1 MKLPYL
7 LAALTLAFPASA
19 AEKHVH
25 GAGRIDVAIEAGKIE
40 VELELP
46 LDTLVGFERAPRN
59 DRERAALEAAAATL
73 RDGAGLFLPAAGA
86 ACKLT
91 ETTVSMPFAGE
102 TPAASHGH
110 GHADVDA
117 HYVFECV
124 NAGTGS
130 LETALFRKFPRLYR
144 LELQRVGPEGQA
156 GGRLTP
162 KAPVVR
168 W

>member
-7 LAALTLAFPASA
+7 LAALALALPASA
-19 AEKHVH
+19 AEQHVH

-59 DRERAALEAAAATL
+59 EKERAALEAAAATL

-91 ETTVSMPFAGE
+91 DATVTVPFAGD
-102 TPAASHGH
+102 TAAGGH

-144 LELQRVGPEGQA
+144 LELQRVGPKGQA

>member
-59 DRERAALEAAAATL
+59 EKERAALEAAAATL

-91 ETTVSMPFAGE
+91 ETTVSMPFAGDA
-102 TPAASHGH
+102 PAGGQ
-110 GHADVDA
+110 GHADADA
-117 HYVFECV
+117 RYVFECV
-124 NAGTGS
+124 NAGGTGS

-144 LELQRVGPEGQA
+144 LELQRVGPKGQA

>member
-7 LAALTLAFPASA
+7 LAALTLAFPAWA

-46 LDTLVGFERAPRN
+46 LDTLVGFERAPRSEK
-59 DRERAALEAAAATL
+59 ERAALEAAAATL

-110 GHADVDA
+110 ADADA
-117 HYVFECV
+117 RYVFECV
-124 NAGTGS
+124 NAGGTGS

-144 LELQRVGPEGQA
+144 LELQRVGPKGQA